1 MNRAQMEQ
9 QMEKVQELVQEK
21 KKVLVAGRSWS
32 VSQMQE
38 WLRQQEVEWE
48 PRQIWFGLGQ
58 EKEGELVKLVFE
70 GEELELVV
78 VRGS

>member
-1 MNRAQMEQ
+1 
-9 QMEKVQELVQEK
+9 
-21 KKVLVAGRSWS
+21 
-32 VSQMQE
+32 
-38 WLRQQEVEWE
+38 VEWE